1 MARLLAQ
8 IEGKAKN
15 NMMDLAEVDANLEF
29 IERHRKLDAL
39 TLDAAEEDLN
49 ERQIPIYEVGFGDP
63 GG

>member
-49 ERQIPIYEVGFGDP
+49 ERPDD
-63 GG
+63 